1 MEAELAKELREATDQ
16 LLDLGPLKPT
26 AFTPSPHLLQRRQA
40 TPIKAVVPSPTVL
53 PASSATSKLEV
64 IYSPTDVRP
73 FHWPASPTSAQSR
86 DVQDSPSILS
96 AGRSDE
102 PTKVEL
108 GGSLLDDAD
117 DNLPA
122 RGLSSR
128 MESVKAATAQASNT
142 TDSVVSRLL
151 DNIDGQER
159 SASPSKLRVRT
170 PINDIY
176 INQYGE
182 RIVNGKVVGR
192 ILGGRPRPAS
202 RNQGTPQP
210 SGSTST
216 DRVLSPNPARS
227 SSPLRPSS
235 GNASASESGAKAN
248 ATSPPAFFLESFP
261 DAFSPA
267 PTPTLPAPSSSP
279 GKKKE
284 RRPSAGHRPP
294 SILKG
299 SRAVSGALILSH
311 DDGFNEAVMV
321 RHTSFHSTAS
331 DFGSPSSSSSKQL
344 ALSPIP
350 RKARLSSTSS
360 RVDADAE
367 VTTALKGLQLQ
378 GVEAAVEEDEGKGL
392 LSPNQSGSMVD
403 STRLKIELPT
413 MRRPTPTIEL
423 SQAKVETVV
432 LHGNRRQ
439 ARASGFV
446 VDADTD
452 SGSWNGSPAMS
463 TLTRTLALPSLQ
475 PRTPS
480 TDDIFEPISGTRSAD
495 PAQRDNPWVAS
506 EPTRHPR
513 HGSASEP
520 ASPLRSPPSLDNLL
534 AAGDNAASDDG
545 DKASLVSLPVSNLTS
560 SSRSAS
566 HTSIERRSLT
576 SRRRSS
582 SHRHSS
588 SPTEVFAREVRI
600 RGWSEVGSQARGWV
614 VFELRILTKQGTA
627 IITHK
632 RFSSFLKLRRTL
644 LEECKDQAKWLPQ
657 LPTRRTGLLSKYDA
671 KYLETRRRAL
681 QRWLETVALDR
692 VWGASE
698 GFREWVLDGD

>member
-1 MEAELAKELREATDQ
+1 MEEELAKELREATDQ
-16 LLDLGPLKPT
+16 LLDLGPLKPI

-40 TPIKAVVPSPTVL
+40 TPTKPVVPSPSVL

-64 IYSPTDVRP
+64 IHSPTDVRP
-73 FHWPASPTSAQSR
+73 FHWPAPPTSAQNR

-102 PTKVEL
+102 PIKVEL

-202 RNQGTPQP
+202 RNEGTPQP

-227 SSPLRPSS
+227 SSPLCPPSD
-235 GNASASESGAKAN
+235 NASASESGAKAN

-299 SRAVSGALILSH
+299 PRAVSGALILSH
-311 DDGFNEAVMV
+311 DDEFNEAVMV

-344 ALSPIP
+344 SLSPIP

-392 LSPNQSGSMVD
+392 LSPNEGGSMVD
-403 STRLKIELPT
+403 STRSKIELPT

-423 SQAKVETVV
+423 SQVKVETVV
-432 LHGNRRQ
+432 LHGNQRQ

-452 SGSWNGSPAMS
+452 SGSRNGSPAMS
-463 TLTRTLALPSLQ
+463 TPTRTLALPSLQ
-475 PRTPS
+475 PRTPN

-520 ASPLRSPPSLDNLL
+520 ASPLRSPRSLDNLL
-534 AAGDNAASDDG
+534 AAGDNAASNDG

-566 HTSIERRSLT
+566 YTFIERRSLT
-576 SRRRSS
+576 SRCRSS

-614 VFELRILTKQGTA
+614 VFELRILTKQGTP

-632 RFSSFLKLRRTL
+632 RFSSFVKLRRTL

-692 VWGASE
+692 VWGGSE